1 MTDED
6 VLKLVAAKT
15 AYDLSPDEVE
25 AVLRHIAQSPPLRDQ
40 FARRLSLQT
49 YAADLQTR
57 HETLAQ
63 LKSETN
69 SASRKGAPPP
79 VFLTFASSS
88 ILAVSFGLVLVFGLL
103 VGAWQASVRIRDLA
117 ADFPTSRSHPS
128 QSRSID
134 RVGDTPADVS
144 NWATQS
150 KGASVPSDASEP
162 EAAVGAGSSLSTL
175 SSASSESKAD
185 IKSKVSAASASEPT
199 RVDAA
204 GSGADRKRDATRLS
218 SEPASAPAP
227 DQVSGA
233 KGSPPATLS
242 SPTVSSA
249 DSVVPRGASRDVSP
263 ERADPSAT
271 AALKPREPKL
281 AGGTTPR
288 PSIEDQRGMPW
299 YDRWADPGSPPA
311 FETVCFELFN
321 GPQDL
326 PTRAQLTPWFDV
338 LVGNPQGLV
347 EVRTRAGMGGAIE
360 GLVRLKAPWTEDSVW
375 RFSLEN
381 YNRLQIHFFHGES
394 GITLVYHEAIQHQWA
409 AYRTVRQQPGFTPTS
424 HELVAT
430 DAGRNAR
437 SEIQRGGSYELRVR
451 HGDLILSRGDLLLLR
466 AKLGG
471 QPEDVLL
478 QGKASVLG
486 IAWLRTSHEEL
497 LLSDPGGAIIPRYK
511 QPLEWLAVTGS
522 DRPATTVGELESAT
536 GAAIA
541 AASTG
546 SAREQ
551 DDVDTGQ
558 PVERSSHG
566 APVVAGGSSSERL
579 AAVARLDDV
588 TRDSASLAAAATRT
602 RVMVDWS
609 SNALE
614 GAEWVREA
622 DASAFRLVANRA
634 PKRSWVISPRASLYP
649 HAIVFE
655 VDSVTP
661 GAGIFLGSEKGP
673 RAMLRYVRDRRS
685 GRLCLH
691 ARGDDDAWE
700 HEFPP
705 LDERPL
711 PALPAR
717 HWIRLLFSGEAVR
730 WWFSPDGQQWVEP
743 GEPIRAPG
751 SELTHWGLSCVAQR
765 DCELTLRGLYH
776 EKMETLIALADDR
789 LLMLAPPPKG
799 LTDLAAWQAA
809 VDPLKP
815 AEWESVAWRRTM
827 AVRTLAAPCP
837 RSLAGPLVNFLADE
851 AMRLR
856 WPLQQQFR
864 LLDQAA
870 CLLDLYDDPNTLQ
883 LLVGRYHQAAAG
895 TVGPTAPPAAV
906 AAADQSSPA
915 NAIVGIKPTT
925 DQTIEPVRTGTTT
938 GPVSSASHALVG
950 RPYTAGRQA
959 LLRSPLL
966 TRRAFP
972 ISTPGLVRAELLE
985 LLYASDWMGVERTG
999 QSARFF
1005 HFAEQ
1010 VPLTGWALYQA
1021 ERQRGTSGN
1030 AGDSSSMTLLKR
1042 PPDPWRPVV
1051 VEQLG
1056 KETFNLAAELQA
1068 LLESEAWDDA
1078 ARRIISL
1085 DLNAFPGLTP
1095 SATEPQLLVTVSLLL
1110 KQLHRDHPRL
1120 SATIATQHAA
1130 LANLRLTEAIGAFDE
1145 RAVEAVTV
1153 LFPGTPSAERAYQWL
1168 AERALVAGRFV
1179 EARQYVEAAGSRT
1192 TDAMA
1197 RTDGKIR
1204 RPQGETPTSN
1214 VEPVP
1219 INDNE
1224 RTAVGGLQ
1232 VSQAGRRWNWPVE
1245 LAGLLQAADE
1255 NPTTTV
1261 YAANGFAGPH
1271 REPPA
1276 PAALVSSARLPLTG
1290 PSGRDPE
1297 KFVQAAVS
1305 RHQVD
1310 WAGRQWSIVIA
1321 DDLLIV
1327 NNRFHLAAYDL
1338 QTRELRWQST
1348 PPAGKVLAGQDWALT
1363 PMRPLVVEG
1372 RIFTRQ
1378 LYSDGGLLVCLNRET
1393 GQTHWVSKPYT
1404 NFRLISDPVW
1414 LHDALVCLTLSRVE
1428 QGEAVVSWT
1437 RFDPQT
1443 GAVWSE
1449 RELLRVNEVWFQRQY
1464 CELQP
1469 VGRYL
1474 LAALGGSLICCTAE
1488 GELLWTRQQL
1498 ATPPDEDSEWVQQ
1511 TFSPPLVADHQ
1522 VFLTQPGVWELSCLD
1537 LHTGEKRWS
1546 RTEPELRKCLGV
1558 LADSL
1563 IVISGAQLLALDR
1576 QTGKER
1582 WRQTLGEFLEGTL
1595 CGGTH
1600 GLMTVEVVRPE
1611 PQAKAGYPR
1620 FNWRDPQ
1627 TGAIVHSQELNELVG
1642 TDLRL
1647 GPMFR
1652 WQNQVWTIF
1661 GTGLASPVREL
1672 LSWQP
1677 PP

>member
-15 AYDLSPDEVE
+15 AYELSPAEVE
-25 AVLRHIAQSPPLRDQ
+25 AILRHIAQSPPLRDQ

-63 LKSETN
+63 LKTETD
-69 SASRKGAPPP
+69 SASRKSATLEL
-79 VFLTFASSS
+79 VLTFSSS
-88 ILAVSFGLVLVFGLL
+88 SGLAIVFGLVLVFGLFI
-103 VGAWQASVRIRDLA
+103 GAWQTSIRIRGLA
-117 ADFPTSRSHPS
+117 ADSLASRSDPS
-128 QSRSID
+128 PSRSVD
-134 RVGDTPADVS
+134 RGGDTASNLSDPAPQ
-144 NWATQS
+144 TQA
-150 KGASVPSDASEP
+150 ASVPSNAVEP
-162 EAAVGAGSSLSTL
+162 EAAAGVGSPLPTPST
-175 SSASSESKAD
+175 APSESKAD
-185 IKSKVSAASASEPT
+185 AKSMVSADSASKPT
-199 RVDAA
+199 HATAA
-204 GSGADRKRDATRLS
+204 GSEVDRKQDAIRVR
-218 SEPASAPAP
+218 SEAASPPAP
-227 DQVSGA
+227 DKVSGA
-233 KGSPPATLS
+233 KVSQPATMS
-242 SPTVSSA
+242 SPTVSPA
-249 DSVVPRGASRDVSP
+249 DSVVPRGASGDVAP
-263 ERADPSAT
+263 ERADLSAT

-281 AGGTTPR
+281 ADGTPPP
-288 PSIEDQRGMPW
+288 PSGEDQRRMPW
-299 YDRWADPGSPPA
+299 YDRWSDPGSPPA

-347 EVRTRAGMGGAIE
+347 EVRTRAGLGGAIE

-381 YNRLQIHFFHGES
+381 YNRLQIHFFRGES
-394 GITLVYHEAIQHQWA
+394 GITLVYHEALQHQWA

-424 HELVAT
+424 HALVAT

-451 HGDLILSRGDLLLLR
+451 NGDLILSRGDLLLLR

-471 QPEDVLL
+471 QPEDVLV
-478 QGKASVLG
+478 QGKATFLG
-486 IAWLRTSHEEL
+486 IAWLRTSHEEP
-497 LLSDPGGAIIPRYK
+497 LLSDPGGAIIPRYR
-511 QPLEWLAVTGS
+511 QPLDSLALASSDRLATTLGEQESVTG
-522 DRPATTVGELESAT
+522 ATTATTRT
-536 GAAIA
+536 GA
-541 AASTG
+541 
-546 SAREQ
+546 AREQ

-558 PVERSSHG
+558 QVEQSSNG
-566 APVVAGGSSSERL
+566 APVVAGGSSTERL
-579 AAVARLDDV
+579 AAVERLDDAA
-588 TRDSASLAAAATRT
+588 RDSASLTAAATRT
-602 RVMVDWS
+602 RVMVDWA
-609 SNALE
+609 SNELE
-614 GAEWVREA
+614 GVEWVREA

-634 PKRSWVISPRASLYP
+634 TKRGWVISPRSSMYP

-661 GAGIFLGSEKGP
+661 GAGIFLGNEKGP
-673 RAMLRYVRDRRS
+673 RAMLRYVLDRRT

-730 WWFSPDGQQWVEP
+730 WWFSPDGQRWVEP
-743 GEPIRAPG
+743 GEPIRIPG
-751 SELTHWGLSCVAQR
+751 GELTHWGFSCVAQR
-765 DCELTLRGLYH
+765 DCELTLRNVYH
-776 EKMETLIALADDR
+776 EKLETLIALADDQ
-789 LLMLAPPPKG
+789 LLSLATPPKG
-799 LTDLAAWQAA
+799 LTDFAAWQAA
-809 VDPLKP
+809 VDPLRP
-815 AEWESVAWRRTM
+815 AECESVIWRRTM

-883 LLVGRYHQAAAG
+883 LLVGRYHQAAAW
-895 TVGPTAPPAAV
+895 TVGRTAPPAAV
-906 AAADQSSPA
+906 EAADRSVPA
-915 NAIVGIKPTT
+915 NAIVTPPSTT
-925 DQTIEPVRTGTTT
+925 DQTNEQIQSGATT
-938 GPVSSASHALVG
+938 GLVASASDGLVG

-999 QSARFF
+999 QSVRFF

-1010 VPLTGWALYQA
+1010 VPLASWAWYQA
-1021 ERQRGTSGN
+1021 ERQRGRSGN
-1030 AGDSSSMTLLKR
+1030 AGDSSSTTLLKR

-1068 LLESEAWDDA
+1068 LLESEAWEDA
-1078 ARRIISL
+1078 ARRMITL
-1085 DLNAFPGLTP
+1085 DLHAFPGVTP
-1095 SATEPQLLVTVSLLL
+1095 SPSDPQLLIAVSLLL
-1110 KQLHRDHPRL
+1110 NQLHRDHPRL

-1130 LANLRLTEAIGAFDE
+1130 LANLRLTEAMGASDVQ
-1145 RAVEAVTV
+1145 AVEAVTV

-1179 EARQYVEAAGSRT
+1179 EAQQYLEAAGGRNT
-1192 TDAMA
+1192 QEMA
-1197 RTDGKIR
+1197 RTDRTTIG
-1204 RPQGETPTSN
+1204 PQGETPTSN
-1214 VEPVP
+1214 VEPMP
-1219 INDNE
+1219 SGDSE
-1224 RTAVGGLQ
+1224 RAAGGGAV
-1232 VSQAGRRWNWPVE
+1232 VSQDVSRWNWPVE
-1245 LAGLLQAADE
+1245 LAGLLKAADE
-1255 NPTTTV
+1255 NPTMRE
-1261 YAANGFAGPH
+1261 YASNGFEGPH

-1276 PAALVSSARLPLTG
+1276 PAAFVASTRLPLTG

-1297 KFVQAAVS
+1297 KFVQAAVA

-1310 WAGRQWSIVIA
+1310 WAGRQWSIVMA

-1327 NNRFHLAAYDL
+1327 NNRFHVAAYDL

-1363 PMRPLVVEG
+1363 PMRPLVVDG

-1378 LYSDGGLLVCLNRET
+1378 LYTDGGLLVCLNRET

-1474 LAALGGSLICCTAE
+1474 LAAFGGSLICCTAE
-1488 GELLWTRQQL
+1488 GELRWVRQQL
-1498 ATPPDEDSEWVQQ
+1498 ATPPDEDSEWVKHP
-1511 TFSPPLVADHQ
+1511 FSPPLVVDHQ
-1522 VFLTQPGVWELSCLD
+1522 VYVTQPGVWEVSCLD
-1537 LHTGEKRWS
+1537 LHTGEKRWR

-1563 IVISGAQLLALDR
+1563 IIISGAQLLALDR
-1576 QTGKER
+1576 QTGEPH
-1582 WRQTLGEFLEGTL
+1582 WRQPLGEFLEGTL

-1611 PQAKAGYPR
+1611 PQAKSGYPR
-1620 FNWRDPQ
+1620 LNWRDPQ
-1627 TGAIVHSQELNELVG
+1627 TGAIVHSLDLHELVG

-1647 GPMFR
+1647 GPLFR
-1652 WQNQVWTIF
+1652 WQDQVWMMF

-1672 LSWQP
+1672 VSWQP